1 MFCMI
6 CFDIAENKV
15 RYRVVKELKNNGKR
29 VQKSVFECSDLSEE
43 RFLKLKSRL
52 EDHID
57 HEMDS
62 IRYYLLCRSCVEKV
76 EFSGAGKRPEIGKF
90 QVV

>member
-6 CFDIAENKV
+6 CFDIADNKD

-43 RFLKLKSRL
+43 QFLKLKGRL

-57 HEMDS
+57 HEVDS
-62 IRYYLLCRSCVEKV
+62 IRYYFLCRACVDKF
-76 EFSGAGKRPEIGKF
+76 EFSGIGCLPETRKF